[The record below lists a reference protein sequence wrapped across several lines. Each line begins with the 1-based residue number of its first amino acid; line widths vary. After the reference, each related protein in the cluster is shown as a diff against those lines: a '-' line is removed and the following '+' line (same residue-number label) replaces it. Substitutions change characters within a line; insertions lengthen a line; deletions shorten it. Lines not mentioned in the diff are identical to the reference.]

1 MRFLPRAALIW
12 LALPVAGALADVRI
26 DLRTDRTSLS
36 LDDTLTLQISIETQG
51 TGQPRVEM
59 PALDGFEIVSQQ
71 VQRPMQFSF
80 SFGAQAVVKSSTI
93 YTFVLRPVREGTLV
107 IKPARAEFEGQ
118 VKTTRPL
125 EIQVGRGA
133 GPAPDGSGEAAAAD
147 NRAARG
153 ADHGKGQDRSEIDSL
168 AFVRAVVDKAEPYE
182 GEQVTV
188 TLYLY
193 TRERLQAA
201 PKIETEPTTD
211 GLWTHDL
218 LSPNNPLR
226 PDRQMVGNDVYA
238 VYVLRRFAAFPLRS
252 GDVTIGPMA
261 LELDTTPF
269 FDLFASGRARPNV
282 KRASP
287 PITLKVKPLPTT
299 GRPAGEVAVGRY
311 ELSTKLD
318 RTQAVTGDAL
328 TLTAVVRG
336 QGNIRTVQL
345 AAPVIP
351 GVDVLQ
357 PETKDLVEA
366 PSDVVSGRREY
377 RWLLVPRQPGRIA
390 IPTLQLA
397 TFDPR
402 TEQYASL
409 TSPELTVDVVGQAA
423 APASQPAATE
433 PSPALPGAADDDHSW
448 APIRTQSALQR
459 GYRRTAEH
467 AWFPFAVLAPF
478 VVWLAAVSASG
489 VRRRLAARAESG
501 QLRLLREA
509 ERRLQAAEH
518 AADAGDAGR
527 FYAHASAAVLG
538 VLDARLEEPVAGMT
552 RPQLHALLEA
562 RGMDPGLIG
571 AVIQALQDC
580 EFARFGTAPLSSS
593 ELGSQAKALAG
604 FFRQIAG
611 WKPRE
616 QPEAA

>member
-1 MRFLPRAALIW
+1 MRFLLRAALLW
-12 LALPVAGALADVRI
+12 LALPVQSALADVRI

-51 TGQPRVEM
+51 VGQPRVEM

-80 SFGAQAVVKSSTI
+80 SFGAQAVVQSSTI
-93 YTFVLRPVREGTLV
+93 YTFILRPVREGILV

-118 VKTTRPL
+118 TKTTRPL
-125 EIQVGRGA
+125 EIKVGRGA
-133 GPAPDGSGEAAAAD
+133 GPAPDVAGEAESAD
-147 NRAARG
+147 NRAAPE
-153 ADHGKGQDRSEIDSL
+153 ADARKGQDRSEIDSL
-168 AFVRAVVDKAEPYE
+168 AFVRAVADKAEPYE

-226 PDRQMVGNDVYA
+226 PDRQRVGNDVYA
-238 VYVLRRFAAFPLRS
+238 VYVLRRFAAFPLRN
-252 GDVTIGPMA
+252 GELTIGPMA
-261 LELDTTPF
+261 LEIDTTSF
-269 FDLFASGRARPNV
+269 FDLFAPGRARPNV
-282 KRASP
+282 KRASLP
-287 PITLKVKPLPTT
+287 LTLNVKPLPATD
-299 GRPAGEVAVGRY
+299 RPAGEIAVGHY
-311 ELSTKLD
+311 ELSAKLD
-318 RTQAVTGDAL
+318 RTQAMTGDAL
-328 TLTAVVRG
+328 TLTAVVQG

-345 AAPVIP
+345 PAPVIA

-357 PETKDLVEA
+357 PETKDLIEA

-402 TEQYASL
+402 TGQYASL
-409 TSPELTVDVVGQAA
+409 RGPELHVDVVGQAA
-423 APASQPAATE
+423 APAQPAAPE
-433 PSPALPGAADDDHSW
+433 PSPALPGAAEDDHTW

-467 AWFPFAVLAPF
+467 GWFPFAVLAPF
-478 VVWLAAVSASG
+478 VVWLAAVSAAG
-489 VRRRLAARAESG
+489 IRRRLAARAESG

-509 ERRLQAAEH
+509 ERRLQAAEQ
-518 AADAGDAGR
+518 AADAGDASH
-527 FYAHASAAVLG
+527 FYAHASAAVIG

-552 RPQLHALLEA
+552 RPQLRALLEA
-562 RGMDPGLIG
+562 RGMDPALIG

-580 EFARFGTAPLSSS
+580 EFARFGSSPLSSA

-611 WKPRE
+611 FKPRSHT
-616 QPEAA
+616 EAA